1 MQKEF
6 QLQLKLQIIGFLT
19 IFTET
24 TVYDAPCLP
33 TSPRPPPP
41 PKKKWRNHCLWFL
54 LGRLYY
60 RGDVYVIFI
69 FLRGAG
75 RGGGKHKFHYGF
87 GESGECEVWGAN
99 RVYYGTM
106 WKWRIFVCLF
116 RVVVFKIW
124 KYLKNLQLA
133 LPQINLFDLCYQVQ
147 EHIPFRIWR
156 QSLLERPSKSS
167 CSYMLYFFR
176 LV

>member
-6 QLQLKLQIIGFLT
+6 RLQLKLQIIGFLT

-24 TVYDAPCLP
+24 TMHLVYPPPPA
-33 TSPRPPPP
+33 PPP
-41 PKKKWRNHCLWFL
+41 PKKNGVTIVFDISLGTIVLPWRCLCNF
-54 LGRLYY
+54 YFFA
-60 RGDVYVIFI
+60 RG
-69 FLRGAG
+69 GAG

-124 KYLKNLQLA
+124 KYLKSLQLA
-133 LPQINLFDLCYQVQ
+133 LPQINLCDLCYQVQ
-147 EHIPFRIWR
+147 EHIPFQIWR
-156 QSLLERPSKSS
+156 QSLLERHSKSS

>member
-6 QLQLKLQIIGFLT
+6 QLQLKLQIIGLLT

-24 TVYDAPCLP
+24 TMHLVYSPP
-33 TSPRPPPP
+33 PRPP
-41 PKKKWRNHCLWFL
+41 KNGVTIVFDFSWDDCTNLEMFMKFL
-54 LGRLYY
+54 
-60 RGDVYVIFI
+60 F
-69 FLRGAG
+69 FCAG
-75 RGGGKHKFHYGF
+75 RGGVGGKHKFHYGF